1 VVRRRS
7 VRILVILALVMGLA
21 AVNSALSRA
30 QTVSPASTPAITKP
44 LGGAP
49 VDAAR
54 PAPAAEPPTAMPPT
68 DAAVTSDTS
77 FPEPTNLS
85 VSTLITQADRIVQGV
100 LALLGL
106 ASVLTWTI
114 LLAKAVELWGAC
126 RSIDRS
132 LRLAESDAA
141 STAATLPWPL
151 LLMRQ
156 AVATELAASGATS
169 FEGTKERLQTRL
181 RRLEMRLTR
190 RIQRGQGILATIGAV
205 SPFIGLFGTVWG
217 IMNSFVGIA
226 KLHTTNLSVVAPGI
240 AEALLATAAGLVAA
254 IPAVVIYNVFV
265 RWVGAFRH
273 GLGDLSEIV
282 LRHTGRRLDRDPA
295 LPGRARAIAAE

>member
-1 VVRRRS
+1 
-7 VRILVILALVMGLA
+7 
-21 AVNSALSRA
+21 
-30 QTVSPASTPAITKP
+30 
-44 LGGAP
+44 
-49 VDAAR
+49 
-54 PAPAAEPPTAMPPT
+54 MPPA
-68 DAAVTSDTS
+68 DAAVTPDAS

-114 LLAKAVELWGAC
+114 LLAKGVELWRAC

-141 STAATLPWPL
+141 GTAATLPWPL

-156 AVATELAASGATS
+156 AVSAELAASVATS
-169 FEGTKERLQTRL
+169 VEGTKERLRTRL

-190 RIQRGQGILATIGAV
+190 RTQCGQGILATIGAV

-254 IPAVVIYNVFV
+254 IPAVVIYNIFA
-265 RWVGAFRH
+265 RWMSAYRH
-273 GLGDLSEIV
+273 SLGDLGEIV
-282 LRHTGRRLDRDPA
+282 LRHAGRTLDRSSA
-295 LPGRARAIAAE
+295 LLSSARAIAAE